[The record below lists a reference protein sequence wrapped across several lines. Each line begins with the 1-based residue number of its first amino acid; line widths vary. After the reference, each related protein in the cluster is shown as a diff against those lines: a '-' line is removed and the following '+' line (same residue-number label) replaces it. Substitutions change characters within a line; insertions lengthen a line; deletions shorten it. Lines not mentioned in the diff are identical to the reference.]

1 MYIKNHLKKNLIK
14 YIELFNTYTQD
25 CFKIKKTMSF
35 SGKNVYNI
43 YNNPGITD
51 EDIKLKTG
59 LTDKELD
66 KLIFTDYQKYTII
79 MEKHKNIIV
88 NIFKLN

>member
-1 MYIKNHLKKNLIK
+1 
-14 YIELFNTYTQD
+14 
-25 CFKIKKTMSF
+25 MSF

-79 MEKHKNIIV
+79 MEKTHKNIV